1 MEIQGLENQSGD
13 ICPKSLLG
21 FFFSFILLTREKLQC
36 QMFKSTWGC
45 VLFFFWWVVMLLLCF
60 GEEFSD
66 EGV

>member
-45 VLFFFWWVVMLLLCF
+45 VLFFFLVGSHVVTVLW
-60 GEEFSD
+60 GRIQ
-66 EGV
+66 